1 MKYGSVKRT
10 VLLTL
15 VLALFTGCGDTSVN
29 NKESDVTTTETT
41 TVVSTEAPRDDLPS
55 DLDFGGQ
62 TVHITVGDYCD
73 GLWDDMYVEEA
84 TGNRLDDAIYN
95 ANVNV
100 EQRLNVE
107 LEYTRERL
115 TWSTMSDYQTKII
128 SQILAG
134 DAGFDLLFSGGTNF
148 SSMTSDG
155 HYFGNLA
162 ELKYVN
168 LESPWYNQSAIDCI
182 PDDYIDFV
190 MGEFAIANVKDTF
203 CMYFNKSLLDDMHIE
218 EDMYEIVESGKW
230 TLDKLSELIKGGY
243 SDLNGNTEQDA
254 NDRWGLTFGDQN
266 KYSGFIKSCGINMY
280 TLSDDGFVFEYDSER
295 AVNVIQKLRSI
306 IYDSGEAR
314 YALVNN
320 GEVND
325 WQVSTGYDNYASK
338 PFVNGRSM
346 FACGLVV
353 DAEVLAP
360 ELTFDWGILP
370 YPKYDETME
379 DYQSFLQMYVYAMI
393 PATLEDT
400 DATGAVLE
408 ALSSEIYHDVIP
420 EYVEVSLKVRYS
432 PDEGTSRMFDI
443 IRNNIVSDLGQI
455 YSNLL
460 DYPEVLFK
468 SALNEGANEWTS
480 IIAAKKDALN
490 EKMSA
495 IRPVVSK

>member
-1 MKYGSVKRT
+1 MKYSSIKRT

-15 VLALFTGCGDTSVN
+15 VLALFTGCGNTSVN
-29 NKESDVTTTETT
+29 NKESDVTATETNA
-41 TVVSTEAPRDDLPS
+41 VVSAEVPRDNLPQ
-55 DLDFGGQ
+55 DLDFGGRI
-62 TVHITVGDYCD
+62 VHITVGDYCD

-168 LESPWYNQSAIDCI
+168 LDSPWYNQSAIECV
-182 PDDYIDFV
+182 PDDYVDFV
-190 MGEFAIANVKDTF
+190 MGEFAIGNVKNTY
-203 CMYFNKSLLDDMHIE
+203 CMYFNQSLLDDMQID
-218 EDMYEIVESGKW
+218 EDMYAVVDSGKW

-254 NDRWGLTFGDQN
+254 NDRYGLTFGDQN
-266 KYSGFIKSCGINMY
+266 KYCGFIKSCGVDTY
-280 TLSDDGFVFEYDSER
+280 TLTDDGFVFEYDSER
-295 AVNVIQKLRSI
+295 AVNAIQKLRSI

-314 YALVNN
+314 YALSSN
-320 GEVND
+320 GDED
-325 WQVSTGYDNYASK
+325 WQYATGGSNYASK
-338 PFVNGRSM
+338 PFVNGNSM
-346 FACGLVV
+346 FACGLVA

-360 ELTFDWGILP
+360 TLTFEWGILP
-370 YPKYDETME
+370 YPKYDESME
-379 DYQSFLQMYVYAMI
+379 NYQSYLQRYIYAMI
-393 PATLEDT
+393 PVTLEDT

-443 IRNNIVSDLGQI
+443 IRNNIVSDPGQV

-460 DYPEVLFK
+460 DYPETIFK
-468 SALNEGANEWTS
+468 GALYENANEWTS
-480 IIAAKKDALN
+480 IIAAKKDMLN
-490 EKMSA
+490 EKMSV